1 MQNLF
6 FRKIYSFLSTFLL
19 AAMFAGLTAC
29 GNGGSVPGTTTTA
42 ATTGGGTTVTA
53 PTMSITLI
61 DPTTNLTTTSTPA
74 NVRATLLDANGAP
87 VANAVVTFQVASTSL
102 ITITPSSG
110 TALTNASGIAT
121 VSVNAA
127 SASANGATTL
137 SASAQVSGTTTAGS
151 IGIAVNG
158 TAPVATAGNTVTVS
172 TPAFGASPLSAYGT
186 TSVTVNVL
194 VNGVAPTSPL
204 TVTFSSICASAPTA
218 SGTGTKAVLTS
229 STTTAAASGAA
240 TVSYRDNGCAQTDT
254 VTAAVAGTTAT
265 NSAPLVVSS
274 PSIGALQ
281 FVAANPIIIALQGTG
296 GQTTSI
302 VQFKVVDSA
311 GNPLAGTKV
320 TMGLSTAVG
329 GITMSSASA
338 TSDAAGLVR
347 TIVSSG
353 TVSTPVRVTATAPGV
368 VSGTTL
374 NTQSSQLTITTGIP
388 DQDSFSL
395 SASTP
400 TLEGWNIDG
409 LTSTITARLSDHFN
423 NPAPDGTS
431 VNFTTEGGSIVGT
444 CSTVNGACSST
455 FTTQNPR
462 PSNGRVTVLA
472 YAVGEESF
480 TDLDGDGLADLVPNE
495 MIDANGNSTDMPE
508 AFVDYNED
516 GLRGATEPFID
527 FNSDGLYNPADITF
541 NGVLCNESVS
551 SSAGTCS
558 TTKTIHVRSSIV
570 LTLSSSKPSA
580 LALYDDSTPPVLAT
594 SISLPACDKPTNL
607 AMKSGPV
614 TTYYVRVVDIHGNA
628 MPVGTTITFTTSNG
642 TVVSTPSFTL
652 ANNNGCSSAFPGCP
666 TNAASTLFEY
676 YPVSLQSDATSD
688 GSTCTNAKTSGLL
701 TVKVVTPG
709 GAGVGSLT
717 TSTDFVV
724 TD

>member
-6 FRKIYSFLSTFLL
+6 FRKIYSISSTLLL
-19 AAMFAGLTAC
+19 AATFALLTAC
-29 GNGGSVPGTTTTA
+29 GNGGTVPGTTTT

-53 PTMSITLI
+53 PTMRIALI

-137 SASAQVSGTTTAGS
+137 SASAQVSGTTATGS

-172 TPAFGASPLSAYGT
+172 TPAFGTSPLSAYGT

-229 STTTAAASGAA
+229 STTTAASGAA

-265 NSAPLVVSS
+265 NSAPLLVN
-274 PSIGALQ
+274 PPDIGALQ

-296 GQTTSI
+296 GQTTST

-311 GNPLAGTKV
+311 GNPLAGTAV
-320 TMGLSTAVG
+320 TMGLSTTVG

-338 TSDAAGLVR
+338 TSDAAGLVQ

-353 TVSTPVRVTATAPGV
+353 TISTPVRVTATAPGV

-395 SASTP
+395 SGSTLS
-400 TLEGWNIDG
+400 TEGWNIDG

-431 VNFTTEGGSIVGT
+431 INFTTEGGSIVGT

-495 MIDANGNSTDMPE
+495 LIDANGNSTDMPE

-527 FNSDGLYNPADITF
+527 FNSDGIYNPADGKF

-558 TTKTIHVRSSIV
+558 ASKSIHVRRSLV
-570 LTLSSSKPSA
+570 LTLSSSTPSP
-580 LALYDDSTPPVLAT
+580 LALFDNSTPPVSAT
-594 SISLPACDKPTNL
+594 SISLPACDNPANL
-607 AMKSGPV
+607 SMLSGPV

-628 MPVGTTITFTTSNG
+628 MPAGTTITFTTSNG
-642 TVVSTPSFTL
+642 AVVSTPSFTL
-652 ANNNGCSSAFPGCP
+652 ANNTGCSSAFPGCP
-666 TNAASTLFEY
+666 ASAASSLFEY
-676 YPVSLQSDATSD
+676 YSVRLQSDATSD
-688 GSTCTNAKTSGLL
+688 GAACTNAKTSGLL